1 MAIEISTVLQRLSSI
16 HAPPNLRSTPK
27 PGDLDGKFDRWFDG
41 GALKVV
47 TGWNEYHFADGTLA
61 YVPTT
66 PELQIE
72 IRFPSG
78 AYVTI
83 SERDQASPGFTML
96 NQ

>member
-1 MAIEISTVLQRLSSI
+1 MAIDLRTVLQRLSSI
-16 HAPPNLRSTPK
+16 DSLPNLRSTPK
-27 PGDLDGKFDRWFDG
+27 RGDLDGTFDHWFDG

-66 PELQIE
+66 PTLQIE
-72 IRFPSG
+72 MRFPSG

-83 SERDQASPGFTML
+83 SEHAEASPSFTLL